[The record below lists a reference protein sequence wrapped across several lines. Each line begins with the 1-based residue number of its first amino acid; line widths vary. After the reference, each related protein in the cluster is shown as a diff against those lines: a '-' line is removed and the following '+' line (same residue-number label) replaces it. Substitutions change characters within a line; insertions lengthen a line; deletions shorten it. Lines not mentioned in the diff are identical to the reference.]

1 MTRTSKCPLHVK
13 LCLITIKQ
21 SLNNRLKPVFF
32 KSSKRSCLVY
42 FTFSDINVSLHT
54 FDGSDAVIFNGNME
68 RIWMCTCIFR
78 RTGCIYYFGQ
88 SWDHNNRVLCAYLC
102 IFVYFLI
109 KLSNTNIKH
118 VLFFIRIN
126 PKKEKTIIE
135 QMWCYFIQI
144 YSAMSRLFFFSTW

>member
-1 MTRTSKCPLHVK
+1 MFLYTLLTVLM
-13 LCLITIKQ
+13 Q
-21 SLNNRLKPVFF
+21 W
-32 KSSKRSCLVY
+32 
-42 FTFSDINVSLHT
+42 
-54 FDGSDAVIFNGNME
+54 VIFNGNME

-88 SWDHNNRVLCAYLC
+88 SWDHNSRVLCAYLC

-118 VLFFIRIN
+118 ICFFLRIN
-126 PKKEKTIIE
+126 QKKEKTIIE

-144 YSAMSRLFFFSTW
+144 YSAMSRSFFFNLVTCFFQLQTVCFGRTSCGTLLAVNITTFT